1 MKKIFVAATLTALM
15 VFLGGQSG
23 FAQNINQ
30 FVPLTTYDEF
40 AAVVR
45 SDIDFLA
52 LRSGPSVNY
61 SEILRIPPG
70 ARIVVTIGGVDS
82 WGNTPQWRGKDYDDN
97 FVSVI
102 YNGYRGYSHG
112 GYIIKLRRIR
122 DY

>member
-1 MKKIFVAATLTALM
+1 MKKIFVAATLTALII
-15 VFLGGQSG
+15 FLGGQSG

-40 AAVVR
+40 AAVVS

-61 SEILRIPPG
+61 PEIIRIPPG
-70 ARIVVTIGGVDS
+70 ARITVVFTGSEGYKYEG
-82 WGNTPQWRGKDYDDN
+82 WNDYDNN

-102 YNGYRGYSHG
+102 YNGYKGYSHR
-112 GYIIKLRRIR
+112 GYITILQHIR
-122 DY
+122 GRA

>member
-70 ARIVVTIGGVDS
+70 ARITVVRSGAE
-82 WGNTPQWRGKDYDDN
+82 WREEGWKDYDDN

-102 YNGYRGYSHG
+102 YNGYKGYSHR
-112 GYIIKLRRIR
+112 GYITILQYIR
-122 DY
+122 GRA